1 MSMIKSSSI
10 QFHDQTIPVP
20 FSFPDFSSEN
30 SPKFGIV
37 KINMTKQLFAI
48 PDKKHQHF
56 VFSIDESGSMYD
68 LCKDNRTKMSHILFT
83 LENMIRIFAEEYNNQ
98 ISIHVNAFSDKT
110 HTVIDNTIV
119 SSSNVEDLIQKIKKI
134 RPKDSTNIENAL
146 EYARINIKEYKKTN
160 PSADVTHLFLT
171 DGRPTMGN
179 EDPMY
184 LKELVSSDY
193 PNIFIGYGTDHD
205 PYLMTELA
213 HYNNGSYFFIEALE
227 KASLVYGEIIHKL
240 LYKLIEDATMEL
252 KNGEIYN
259 YKTNT
264 WEKELYIGDLVS
276 EMEKIYQI
284 RSVIPNQVECIIH
297 NPESFQYIIK
307 SSSNLTN
314 LTNYIF
320 RQKTQELLYQVKN
333 YSLNINKNKYNKK
346 YNNNLFHFI
355 KDKRRL
361 QNPSEEPEPVENPLK
376 KELYAFFEIMTNY
389 IEENNLKEDKFL
401 KMLCDDIFVS
411 YTLFGK
417 RHSALV
423 SCARQTSQG
432 AQTTYNVGILED
444 YDDDS
449 EEFNKHIH
457 INKAHGNK
465 FWSYNT
471 SDSFDSPYSTQGI
484 IDTMTQF
491 CCGTNIKIDD

>member
-1 MSMIKSSSI
+1 
-10 QFHDQTIPVP
+10 
-20 FSFPDFSSEN
+20 
-30 SPKFGIV
+30 
-37 KINMTKQLFAI
+37 MTKQLFAI
-48 PDKKHQHF
+48 PIPIPNKKHQHF
-56 VFSIDESGSMYD
+56 VFSIDESASMYD

-83 LENMIRIFAEEYNNQ
+83 LENMIRIFAEQYDNQ

-110 HTVIDNTIV
+110 YTVINNTIV
-119 SSSNVEDLIQKIKKI
+119 SSSNVERLIQKIKKI

-146 EYARINIKEYKKTN
+146 EYANINIQEYKKTN
-160 PSADVTHLFLT
+160 PTADVTHLFLT
-171 DGRPTMGN
+171 DGHPTIGN
-179 EDPMY
+179 EDTMY

-213 HYNNGSYFFIEALE
+213 HHNNGSYFFIEALE

-240 LYKLIEDATMEL
+240 LYKLIEDATMEI

-284 RSVIPNQVECIIH
+284 RSVTPNQVECEIH
-297 NPESFQYIIK
+297 HSGSFQYVIK
-307 SSSNLTN
+307 SSDNPSHLTNLTN

-333 YSLNINKNKYNKK
+333 YSLNINKTKHNYKKK
-346 YNNNLFHFI
+346 YNNNLFHFTM
-355 KDKRRL
+355 DKQRL
-361 QNPSEEPEPVENPLK
+361 QNPSEENPLK
-376 KELYAFFEIMTNY
+376 RELYTFLEIMTNY
-389 IEENNLKEDKFL
+389 MEENNLKDDKFL

-432 AQTTYNVGILED
+432 AQTTYNVGILEED
-444 YDDDS
+444 QEDQEDQ
-449 EEFNKHIH
+449 EEFDMY
-457 INKAHGNK
+457 INKAYGNK
-465 FWSYNT
+465 FWNYST

-484 IDTMTQF
+484 LDTMCQF
-491 CCGTNIKIDD
+491 SCGPNMKIED